1 MKAVLKGNIIAYEA
15 AERKQEK
22 GKLKEIEDM
31 LVRLEQEYRVAQ
43 IAETLKKM
51 EN

>member
-1 MKAVLKGNIIAYEA
+1 MKSVLGVNIIAYKA

-31 LVRLEQEYRVAQ
+31 LVRLEQE
-43 IAETLKKM
+43 
-51 EN
+51 